1 MSNDLSAPHS
11 QPRRAPPGRAGQHF
25 MITADPRCGVVSQI
39 RKCWPGHRFAPARW
53 SSSGPPSCKA
63 HQRDS
68 HDRGRF
74 PGLGCRVPDPKFL

>member
-11 QPRRAPPGRAGQHF
+11 QPRRAGPGRAGQHF

-39 RKCWPGHRFAPARW
+39 RKCWPGHRLAPARW

-63 HQRDS
+63 PAGLPWSRKIS
-68 HDRGRF
+68 G
-74 PGLGCRVPDPKFL
+74 PGVSCSRSEIP